1 MGRRDFAGEALG
13 GASGRGR
20 PLVLTHHRCEKRV
33 GLEGTRS
40 WKEGEG
46 RGSGAES
53 AGGRDSGITEA
64 LVRPDEFHEE
74 SEGQLAAM
82 GTWTGPGRATETP
95 VVGTAGSGGKRG
107 ARRMDSGDCG
117 PGEGSDQSLWPRGD
131 MGPASRRVAK
141 VSRANRGLNLYVAPP
156 DF

>member
-1 MGRRDFAGEALG
+1 M
-13 GASGRGR
+13 
-20 PLVLTHHRCEKRV
+20 

-53 AGGRDSGITEA
+53 AGGRDSGIIAA
-64 LVRPDEFHEE
+64 LVGPDEFHEE
-74 SEGQLAAM
+74 SGGQPAAM

-95 VVGTAGSGGKRG
+95 VVGRAGSGGKWG
-107 ARRMDSGDCG
+107 ACRMDSGDCG
-117 PGEGSDQSLWPRGD
+117 PGEGSDQSLWPRGN
-131 MGPASRRVAK
+131 MGPSSRRVAK
-141 VSRANRGLNLYVAPP
+141 VSRAKRGLNLYAAPP